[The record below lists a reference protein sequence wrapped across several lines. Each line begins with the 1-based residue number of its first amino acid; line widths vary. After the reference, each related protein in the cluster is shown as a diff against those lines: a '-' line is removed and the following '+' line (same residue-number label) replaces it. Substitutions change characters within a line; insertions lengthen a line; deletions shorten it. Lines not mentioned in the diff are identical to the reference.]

1 MDAAP
6 SYRFGRARVDGF
18 ETTVRSRHPT
28 ATIHR
33 IRADWSS
40 PGAWRASL
48 PALREAAASGPIGVF
63 AISDEM
69 AIGVY
74 RAAADLGMRVGQ
86 DVLVVGF
93 DDVRGAKWVQPALT
107 TVRQPIREMAA
118 AAIDELV
125 AIAHGAD
132 PQARII
138 ELPTTLVVRGSTGTS
153 GAGPETLSRES
164 PRDRPRRESV

>member
-1 MDAAP
+1 
-6 SYRFGRARVDGF
+6 
-18 ETTVRSRHPT
+18 
-28 ATIHR
+28 
-33 IRADWSS
+33 
-40 PGAWRASL
+40 
-48 PALREAAASGPIGVF
+48 
-63 AISDEM
+63 
-69 AIGVY
+69 
-74 RAAADLGMRVGQ
+74 MRVGQ

-153 GAGPETLSRES
+153 GAGPEALSRES

>member
-1 MDAAP
+1 M
-6 SYRFGRARVDGF
+6 DGF

-107 TVRQPIREMAA
+107 TVRQNTTKAGELLVDTLIK
-118 AAIDELV
+118 AINKEVVEDYLMPAELIV
-125 AIAHGAD
+125 RRSCGA
-132 PQARII
+132 Q
-138 ELPTTLVVRGSTGTS
+138 
-153 GAGPETLSRES
+153 
-164 PRDRPRRESV
+164 

>member
-1 MDAAP
+1 MTHSNQSISPLRQRMIEDMTVLGFTPCTQRGYIAAVKNFTAF
-6 SYRFGRARVDGF
+6 FGRSPDQAGAEDLRRFQLHLRSEGASA
-18 ETTVRSRHPT
+18 TTRNAAVS
-28 ATIHR
+28 
-33 IRADWSS
+33 
-40 PGAWRASL
+40 
-48 PALREAAASGPIGVF
+48 ALRFLFGVTLDRGDAQIG
-63 AISDEM
+63 M
-69 AIGVY
+69 
-74 RAAADLGMRVGQ
+74 
-86 DVLVVGF
+86 
-93 DDVRGAKWVQPALT
+93 T